1 MAFIKIKTFLSL
13 LWKELIYR
21 GHLTAF
27 GAVSIVLMTTV
38 LLKLRTTWECFAI
51 VFLASEIIYLYNRH
65 KELDR
70 DFLTNPKRTK
80 YLSEHNK
87 YTCLL
92 IFILITVFVGIL
104 ITTAEIM
111 LLIFGSLVI
120 FLGLLYSI
128 FLKKITKNIIAF
140 KNLLVSFCWATI
152 VIFVSMFCS
161 YYNILPVFLIFAFVW
176 ISVFIQEVL
185 LDIRDKKGDKK
196 ENLLT
201 LPIIF
206 NKKLLFYIL
215 SVLTVSA
222 SIFIFY
228 GVYFRLLPIYS
239 IILFFIIPYNLFLFN
254 ENISKINSS
263 SEYLEILVD
272 GEKILCGVLA
282 FCVYKL

>member
-1 MAFIKIKTFLSL
+1 MVFTKIKIFLNL
-13 LWKELIYR
+13 LWKELVYR
-21 GHLTAF
+21 GHLTAL

-38 LLKLRTTWECFAI
+38 LLKLKATWECFVI

-80 YLSEHNK
+80 YLSEHSK

-92 IFILITVFVGIL
+92 ILILITVFVGIL
-104 ITTAEIM
+104 ITTAEIR

-161 YYNILPVFLIFAFVW
+161 YYNVLPVFLIFAFVW
-176 ISVFIQEVL
+176 ISVFIQEAL

-201 LPIIF
+201 LPIVF
-206 NKKLLFYIL
+206 NKNLLFYIL

-239 IILFFIIPYNLFLFN
+239 IILFFIIPYNLFLFS